1 MDILLAAKIII
12 MGIVEGLTEFLPIS
26 STGHL
31 ILAGSLLNLTDE
43 KMKVFEIV
51 IQAGAIFAVC
61 WEYRQ
66 KIASVIGGLGSDPK
80 ARKFALNLIVAFLPA
95 AVLGVLFSKK
105 IKAVLFAPV
114 PVALAFIVG
123 GLIILWVER
132 KHKGVDEHDPSH
144 ARVHSVDDM
153 TMLDALKIGAAQAFA
168 LIPGTSR
175 SGATIIGGMLFGL
188 SRKAATEFSF
198 FLAIPTL
205 LGATV
210 YSLYKAREELSVA
223 DIPMF
228 GLGTIAAFIS
238 AFFCVR
244 WLLRYIATHNFNAFA
259 WYRIAFGIMILIT
272 AYTGTI
278 VWAD

>member
-1 MDILLAAKIII
+1 MDLLLAVKVII

-31 ILAGSLLNLTDE
+31 ILTGSLLNFTGE
-43 KMKVFEIV
+43 KQKVFEIV

-61 WEYRQ
+61 WEYRA
-66 KIASVIGGLGSDPK
+66 KIASVVGGLGNDSK

-95 AVLGVLFSKK
+95 AVLGLLFSKK

-114 PVALAFIVG
+114 PVALAFIIG
-123 GLIILWVER
+123 GIIILFVER
-132 KHKGVDEHDPSH
+132 KHAGTDTHDSSH
-144 ARVHSVDDM
+144 ARIQTVDDM
-153 TMLDALKIGAAQAFA
+153 SLLDALKIGLAQSLA

-210 YSLYKAREELSVA
+210 YSLYKAREDLSMT
-223 DIPMF
+223 DLPMF
-228 GLGTIAAFIS
+228 SLGTVAAFIS

-244 WLLRYIATHNFNAFA
+244 WLLRYISSHNFNVFA

-272 AYTGTI
+272 AYTGAIT
-278 VWAD
+278 WAD

>member
-1 MDILLAAKIII
+1 MDLLLAIKVII

-31 ILAGSLLNLTDE
+31 ILTGSLLNFTGE
-43 KMKVFEIV
+43 TQKVFEIV

-61 WEYRQ
+61 WEYRA
-66 KIASVIGGLGSDPK
+66 KIAAVLGGLASDAK
-80 ARKFALNLIVAFLPA
+80 ARRFALNLIIAFLPA

-114 PVALAFIVG
+114 PVALAFIIG

-132 KHKGVDEHDPSH
+132 RQQGSDTHDDRH
-144 ARVHSVDDM
+144 ARIQSVDDM
-153 TMLDALKIGAAQAFA
+153 GVLDALKIGLAQAFA
-168 LIPGTSR
+168 LVPGTSR

-210 YSLYKAREELSVA
+210 YSLYKAREDLSMA
-223 DIPMF
+223 DLPMF
-228 GLGTIAAFIS
+228 SLGTVFAFIS

-244 WLLRYIATHNFNAFA
+244 WLLRYISSHNFNVFA
-259 WYRIAFGIMILIT
+259 WYRIAFGIMILLT

-278 VWAD
+278 QWVD

>member
-66 KIASVIGGLGSDPK
+66 KIATVCCGLGSDPK
-80 ARKFALNLIVAFLPA
+80 ARKFALNLIIAFLPA
-95 AVLGVLFSKK
+95 AVLGLLFSKK

-114 PVALAFIVG
+114 PVALAFILG
-123 GLIILWVER
+123 GLVILWVER
-132 KHKGVDEHDPSH
+132 KHKGVDEHDTSH

-210 YSLYKAREELSVA
+210 YSLYKAREDLSAA

-259 WYRIAFGIMILIT
+259 LYRIAFGIMILIT
-272 AYTGTI
+272 AYTSTI